1 MMQRVILNAL
11 GKIKMTVTSA
21 WDDTILAYSQL
32 NLIRLDIFRFLTCH
46 VDTWRFLHFVITGCQ
61 HTLYI

>member
-32 NLIRLDIFRFLTCH
+32 NLVRLDIFRFLTCH
-46 VDTWRFLHFVITGCQ
+46 ADTWYLHFVITRCQ
-61 HTLYI
+61 HTQYI